1 MSESS
6 DRRRARRKRS
16 RIAIV
21 MLMLGSEVVV
31 DRWKE
36 SQEAATFMFV
46 IFVWRSAAVV
56 VDAEWVSR

>member
-6 DRRRARRKRS
+6 DLRKARRKRS

-31 DRWKE
+31 DSKNE
-36 SQEAATFMFV
+36 SQVAATFMFV
-46 IFVWRSAAVV
+46 WIIAAVV
-56 VDAEWVSR
+56 VAVVWVSR

>member
-21 MLMLGSEVVV
+21 MSILGSEVVV
-31 DRWKE
+31 DGGKE
-36 SQEAATFMFV
+36 SQVAATFMFV
-46 IFVWRSAAVV
+46 MFV
-56 VDAEWVSR
+56 